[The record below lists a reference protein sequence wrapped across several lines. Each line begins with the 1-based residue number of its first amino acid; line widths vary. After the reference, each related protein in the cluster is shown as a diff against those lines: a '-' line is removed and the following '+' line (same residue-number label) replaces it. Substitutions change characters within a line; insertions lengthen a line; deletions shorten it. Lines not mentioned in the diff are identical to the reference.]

1 MAKNKSS
8 KPTSD
13 AQPAIV
19 SQQHQWK
26 LEDEPVPHVKADTQ
40 PHKQVFQPDENV
52 KIADPD
58 DASAPALAD
67 SKAPSTLKTQELDTD
82 LEAGAQTSE
91 AAGRDKKAIQACR
104 TSASVSTPSVAKKG
118 RRASVADL
126 IEFSASAAASVA
138 AATAASASTVGA
150 MVKKAVSSLHAFAL
164 LNAIGTYA
172 KRMPRC
178 CNVWN

>member
-1 MAKNKSS
+1 MHSLGWGEMAKNKSS

-19 SQQHQWK
+19 SQQHQRK

-40 PHKQVFQPDENV
+40 PHKQVFQPDGNV
-52 KIADPD
+52 KVADPD
-58 DASAPALAD
+58 DASAPAPAD
-67 SKAPSTLKTQELDTD
+67 SKTPSTLKTQELDTD

-150 MVKKAVSSLHAFAL
+150 MVKKAVSALHA
-164 LNAIGTYA
+164 
-172 KRMPRC
+172 KRHR
-178 CNVWN
+178 